1 MALNSNITIDGNGT
15 DKYFKRDTEATI
27 IAGVLYGI
35 PKTAEGVQTVIVSRP
50 YYKVAPGVYFYGEE
64 TKATLYD
71 IAKAIYNKAGYEV
84 AWEYAKEVI
93 ELVEG
98 DIDEPEVPEL
108 DNEIAI
114 DVSELY
120 K

>member
-1 MALNSNITIDGNGT
+1 MSKKLKGLLLAL
-15 DKYFKRDTEATI
+15 
-27 IAGVLYGI
+27 VLCLQVVV
-35 PKTAEGVQTVIVSRP
+35 PVTKADAATVI
-50 YYKVAPGVYFYGEE
+50 
-64 TKATLYD
+64 
-71 IAKAIYNKAGYEV
+71 YNNKTGYEV